1 MVFGANSD
9 RVRLLMKLLIA
20 ATSTV
25 GSAVGWWLGESFGL
39 MTAFLLSIIGLGVGI
54 WGGRQIGARWG
65 LD

>member
-1 MVFGANSD
+1 MLAEQVI
-9 RVRLLMKLLIA
+9 VKILVMI
-20 ATSTV
+20 TSTS

-39 MTAFLLSIIGLGVGI
+39 MTAFLLSVIGLGVGI